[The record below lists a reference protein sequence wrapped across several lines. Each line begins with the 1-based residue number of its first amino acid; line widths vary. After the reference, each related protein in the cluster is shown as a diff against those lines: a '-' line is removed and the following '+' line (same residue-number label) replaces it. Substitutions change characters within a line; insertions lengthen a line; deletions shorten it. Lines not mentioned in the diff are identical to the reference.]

1 MTKINFNLLESRFLV
16 SLDHQQIGMII
27 DALIDK
33 AGEETYNPYAK
44 QILMLADEIQKNF
57 AASLEEASRPYSA
70 RQIRKRLE
78 AFED

>member
-1 MTKINFNLLESRFLV
+1 MKRINFNLLETKFLV
-16 SLDHQQIGMII
+16 TLDHQQIGIII

-33 AGEETYNPYAK
+33 AGEEKCDPYAK

-57 AASLEEASRPYSA
+57 AASLEETSRPYSA
-70 RQIRKRLE
+70 RQIKKRLE